1 MADAC
6 ILLLVSY
13 NVNCK
18 ILLTIILCY
27 SIAVKMDD
35 KPVRVKQENCD
46 NEREEVEIL
55 TRRDFGA
62 EEATTTAAVGVKRE
76 GEGLIKTERQEFYEF
91 GDGEEIIKD
100 EDEEIERGTND
111 ERRSIEREKK
121 YPCDK
126 CGKRFQTPSLLK
138 RHERSHSGEK
148 PFECTEC
155 GQRFSQK
162 STLTKHLR
170 IHTGET
176 PYQCR
181 FCPKK
186 FKTSFELRQHERIH
200 SGEKPY
206 SCSYCSKTF
215 SQSSTLRLHE
225 IIHNGEKN
233 FECRECG
240 KRFAHKISEK
250 IH

>member
-62 EEATTTAAVGVKRE
+62 EKATTKAAVVVKRE
-76 GEGLIKTERQEFYEF
+76 GEGMIKTEKQEFYEF

-100 EDEEIERGTND
+100 EDEENERGNDD
-111 ERRSIEREKK
+111 ERRSKEREKK
-121 YPCDK
+121 YACDT
-126 CGKRFQTPSLLK
+126 CGKRCTRPSNLNI
-138 RHERSHSGEK
+138 HNRSHSGEK
-148 PFECTEC
+148 PFKCAEC
-155 GQRFSQK
+155 GQRFSRK
-162 STLTKHLR
+162 SNLTRHLR

-176 PYQCR
+176 PYHCR
-181 FCPKK
+181 HCPKK

-206 SCSYCSKTF
+206 SCSYCSKRF
-215 SQSSTLRLHE
+215 SQR
-225 IIHNGEKN
+225 
-233 FECRECG
+233 
-240 KRFAHKISEK
+240 
-250 IH
+250 